1 MEFTFDSVSQFDSF
15 SENAE
20 NFIRVEILIKIEIA
34 TKNSRFYLNWVYL
47 FIVELHRN
55 KIVFVYSLNKRCYNF
70 ISVKKNSFQDLFK

>member
-55 KIVFVYSLNKRCYNF
+55 KNCARS
-70 ISVKKNSFQDLFK
+70 

>member
-34 TKNSRFYLNWVYL
+34 TKNSRFYLN
-47 FIVELHRN
+47 
-55 KIVFVYSLNKRCYNF
+55 
-70 ISVKKNSFQDLFK
+70 